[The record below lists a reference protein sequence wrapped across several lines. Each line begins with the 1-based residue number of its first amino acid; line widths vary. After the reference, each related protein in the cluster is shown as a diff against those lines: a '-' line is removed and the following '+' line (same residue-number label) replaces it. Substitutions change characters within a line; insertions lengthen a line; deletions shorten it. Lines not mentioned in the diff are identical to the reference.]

1 MTPERSHAGHRAVMR
16 RFRYGFIVATIA
28 YVGLVHLSDFLLDAN
43 PGANWRFAVALL
55 PVVPVAICVAAL
67 VPYFNRLLDELQQ
80 RIQLEAMAFAL
91 LGSLVITFAYGFL
104 ELAGLPEMGWRWAWV
119 LMLALWVLGD
129 WLVRRR
135 RL

>member
-1 MTPERSHAGHRAVMR
+1 MTPERRQADRRAVMR
-16 RFRYGFIVATIA
+16 RFRYGFIAATLA
-28 YVGLVHLSDFLLDAN
+28 YVGLVHLSDFLLEAN
-43 PGANWRFAVALL
+43 PGGNWPDAVALL
-55 PVVPVAICVAAL
+55 PAVPVAISVVAL
-67 VPYFNRLLDELQQ
+67 VPYYHRLLDELQQ
-80 RIQLEAMAFAL
+80 RIQLEAIAFAF
-91 LGSLVITFAYGFL
+91 LGSLVITFGYGFL